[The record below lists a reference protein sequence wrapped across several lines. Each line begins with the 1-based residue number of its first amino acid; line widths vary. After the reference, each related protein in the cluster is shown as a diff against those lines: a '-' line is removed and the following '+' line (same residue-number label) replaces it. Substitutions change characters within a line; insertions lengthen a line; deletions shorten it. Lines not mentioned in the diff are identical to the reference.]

1 MQKTDYVSVNPAKSW
16 AKDPPKETWLKCRY
30 NLLRGNGMEYSLFY
44 LENDYKQRLDT
55 KDKKGKSRVSILI
68 F

>member
-44 LENDYKQRLDT
+44 LENDYK
-55 KDKKGKSRVSILI
+55 
-68 F
+68 